1 MASEGGGVTGKANH
15 PSLKKPKVRT
25 LAKLRYISNSKKN
38 IPFVNE

>member
-1 MASEGGGVTGKANH
+1 MASEGGGVTGKANY
-15 PSLKKPKVRT
+15 PSLKKPKNT